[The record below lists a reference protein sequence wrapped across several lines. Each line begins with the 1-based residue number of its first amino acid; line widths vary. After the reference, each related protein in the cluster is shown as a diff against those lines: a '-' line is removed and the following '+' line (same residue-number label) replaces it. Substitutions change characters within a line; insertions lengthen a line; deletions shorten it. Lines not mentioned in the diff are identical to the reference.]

1 MRTETEQLTIGV
13 ETWCSDG
20 PCGHVLCVVVD
31 PYHRVTHL
39 VVEPKHR
46 QGRGRLVPL
55 DLVEATPNEVR
66 LRCSMDEFERLE
78 AAEETDFSPGPGGYG
93 VPQPL
98 VHDTLPSGSM
108 AVHGGDHVL
117 ATDGEIGKVQG
128 VVIDG
133 SSHQVSH
140 FLLQEGHLW
149 GRKRVAIPIQALAG
163 LDTGIRLN
171 LTKEQVQ
178 ELPPAEL

>member
-1 MRTETEQLTIGV
+1 
-13 ETWCSDG
+13 
-20 PCGHVLCVVVD
+20 
-31 PYHRVTHL
+31 
-39 VVEPKHR
+39 
-46 QGRGRLVPL
+46 
-55 DLVEATPNEVR
+55 
-66 LRCSMDEFERLE
+66 MDEFERLE

-133 SSHQVSH
+133 SSHQVSR